1 VSTADNR
8 ALCTGQPVWVLER
21 DGSLRPA
28 EYVGEATSACP
39 EGQGQALVIYV
50 DAPGHGIVDVDH
62 LRRQE
67 ADRQPCA
74 PERLCRG
81 GLARGLVGQLVAL
94 APSVARQ

>member
-1 VSTADNR
+1 VSAANNR
-8 ALCTGQPVWVLER
+8 ALRTGEPVWVLER

-39 EGQGQALVIYV
+39 EGQGKALVIYV

-67 ADRQPCA
+67 
-74 PERLCRG
+74 
-81 GLARGLVGQLVAL
+81 
-94 APSVARQ
+94 S